1 MNCLLCDL
9 KIENDKV
16 LKDHYKNI
24 HLIEQ
29 DNYYFKELL
38 TPDFNNKYSKSCVE
52 CEGLLFETCRKKEP
66 LFLLHYKQLG
76 RSLALPLNISR
87 RGNQI
92 TIHSIN
98 SSIHKKSHDFF
109 NAERTIKSFISVV
122 KNRFVPKGKVSSRK
136 H

>member
-52 CEGLLFETCRKKEP
+52 CKGLLFETCRKK
-66 LFLLHYKQLG
+66 
-76 RSLALPLNISR
+76 
-87 RGNQI
+87 
-92 TIHSIN
+92 
-98 SSIHKKSHDFF
+98 
-109 NAERTIKSFISVV
+109 RTIVFAAL
-122 KNRFVPKGKVSSRK
+122 
-136 H
+136 